1 MKAMDSEGVSLRATY
16 KLKRGKQ
23 ICNGSNEIRQLERYY
38 KLKPFLFAKHGCID
52 SFIRKIIWL
61 CLASTNNDPKVM
73 AWYFV
78 DYLSKLE
85 LGPKVI
91 RADRE
96 SENIYAAGTQSCC
109 HKWSN
114 FRYKFLFWTL
124 FVRVFNQY
132 SQFRSFVNRLN

>member
-1 MKAMDSEGVSLRATY
+1 MYLKKQAAGLAVVRETIRLAMKAMDSEGVSLRATY

-73 AWYFV
+73 A
-78 DYLSKLE
+78 
-85 LGPKVI
+85 
-91 RADRE
+91 
-96 SENIYAAGTQSCC
+96 
-109 HKWSN
+109 
-114 FRYKFLFWTL
+114 
-124 FVRVFNQY
+124 
-132 SQFRSFVNRLN
+132 